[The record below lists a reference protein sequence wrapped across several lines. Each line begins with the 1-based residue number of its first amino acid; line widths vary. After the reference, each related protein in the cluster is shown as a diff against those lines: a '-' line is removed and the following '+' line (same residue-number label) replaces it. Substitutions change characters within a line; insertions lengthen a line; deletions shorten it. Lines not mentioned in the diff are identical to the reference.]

1 MIDSGNAIPL
11 TTVLTSNACN
21 TFRKQNEE
29 QQRKLWP
36 MASRKQ
42 PWRDGG
48 LPATLLEPFEQM
60 HRSNQLSHTKQNATG
75 GSGRDLII

>member
-42 PWRDGG
+42 P
-48 LPATLLEPFEQM
+48 
-60 HRSNQLSHTKQNATG
+60 
-75 GSGRDLII
+75 